1 MRKGCRAGQVGC
13 NTRHCTLGLGLEVSQ
28 AGLDCNTC
36 RHKLELGTGWKEA
49 CYSIHK
55 GILRQGRPCQ
65 TRLGHPLAGSE
76 PHAGCGWGLQCWTTA
91 LTSECKNWHWGR
103 CGWEMLQ
110 QLLAYIELQHGLV
123 EPCCSTHW
131 CWNCRTDWP
140 ICCTEWHVQEPG
152 LASCPSICFT
162 LHYFLLP

>member
-1 MRKGCRAGQVGC
+1 MRLGATQQDQVTESSSICMGQVWEQAGIGQFTTTTASVGVRKGCRASQVGC

-91 LTSECKNWHWGR
+91 LTSECKNWHWGQTWLGNATATV
-103 CGWEMLQ
+103 C
-110 QLLAYIELQHGLV
+110 
-123 EPCCSTHW
+123 
-131 CWNCRTDWP
+131 
-140 ICCTEWHVQEPG
+140 
-152 LASCPSICFT
+152 
-162 LHYFLLP
+162 LH